1 MKITLPIAQ
10 LKAVACFVASKDDT
24 RTFLQGVHLEVE
36 RNRVTLVATAG
47 AVLGAYRLPYALP
60 DEYQPASFTM
70 PIDWLKTVKKV
81 KLVDLDIGDETP
93 DKTRQ
98 VTVSYQGMA
107 VTVQTYG
114 IEFPQW
120 RRVVPKTLDGVTQQ
134 FDINK
139 LQAFANAYGALA
151 ERKTRNKCDIVITH
165 SSEGANLVSM
175 GEHPDFMGI
184 IASVRQFVDKD
195 GKPVAYTV
203 PDWAKLSEGEK

>member
-1 MKITLPIAQ
+1 MKITLPTAPMKAIAS
-10 LKAVACFVASKDDT
+10 FVAPKDDT

-36 RNRVTLVATAG
+36 RNSVTLVATDG
-47 AVLGAYRLPYALP
+47 NVLGAYRLPYALP
-60 DEYQPASFTM
+60 DEYQPAHFTL
-70 PIDWLKTVKKV
+70 PADWLKTVKKCHTI
-81 KLVDLDIGDETP
+81 DLDIGDETP

-107 VTVQTYG
+107 VTVQTYD
-114 IEFPQW
+114 IKFPQW
-120 RRVVPKTLDGVTQQ
+120 RRVVPKTLNGKTQQ

-139 LQAFANAYGALA
+139 LQAFAHAYDALA

-165 SSEGANLVSM
+165 TSEGASLVSTS
-175 GEHPDFMGI
+175 EYPDFMGLI
-184 IASVRQFVDKD
+184 MPIRQPVDKD